1 MGSSVSFIMPS
12 LPYLTVQGVNVCTVY
27 AFSDD
32 ERDKLPHPLFAKI
45 FNKSKCLKW
54 IYGPSCFGFP
64 EDDGHMIWLSPWKLG
79 NQLDGGDE
87 VSVSIFMDV
96 GFEVKECGINLVYD
110 QEERVGT
117 QENTS
122 SLSPEDVIDGDLSR
136 YEVMTGTYFLCEV
149 ISKSYDWSSSDWFE
163 N

>member
-1 MGSSVSFIMPS
+1 
-12 LPYLTVQGVNVCTVY
+12 
-27 AFSDD
+27 
-32 ERDKLPHPLFAKI
+32 
-45 FNKSKCLKW
+45 
-54 IYGPSCFGFP
+54 
-64 EDDGHMIWLSPWKLG
+64 MIWLSPWKLG

-117 QENTS
+117 PENTS
-122 SLSPEDVIDGDLSR
+122 SFSPEDVIDGDLSR